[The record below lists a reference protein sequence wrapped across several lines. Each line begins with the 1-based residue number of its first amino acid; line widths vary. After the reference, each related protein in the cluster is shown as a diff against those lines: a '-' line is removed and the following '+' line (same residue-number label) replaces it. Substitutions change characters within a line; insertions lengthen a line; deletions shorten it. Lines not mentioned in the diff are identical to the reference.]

1 MASGKEE
8 EGKAWE
14 DMTLD
19 ERLEGLGFEKGTES
33 ERVMAALDA
42 FSDTLQV
49 IEEIE
54 EIAKAATDPS
64 ENQNVIDAIVALL
77 KEE

>member
-1 MASGKEE
+1 MSSKEP

-19 ERLEGLGFEKGTES
+19 EKLEGLGFDEGSREA
-33 ERVMAALDA
+33 RMGLALDA

-54 EIAKAATDPS
+54 EIAKAASDPS
-64 ENQNVIDAIVALL
+64 ENQNVVDAIVALL